1 MRRLVALLTVL
12 AMAGCTPAPPL
23 HSAAVVSQNLL
34 HYYDYSPA
42 PMKGALSS
50 TDAGDGY
57 RVEHWTLTPA
67 DGPASDPIRLD
78 WYRVERPGRHPAVLM
93 SPILAGNDLY
103 VREFARFYA
112 ARRMHAVVVY
122 RKKEAF
128 SAQRPLSD
136 IEDHMHD
143 SVVQLRR
150 MLDWL
155 ETQESVDPQRIG
167 AFAISM
173 GAILTT
179 LLTAVEPRIRCAV
192 LGLAAGHV
200 PEILMTSQDKGILK
214 RRNNYLKENN
224 VDSEELLARLR
235 GVIRSEPLAAA
246 PLIPPEKVLMIAGR
260 FDRVLGFQR
269 SLDLWRAMDR
279 PRLIVLPTG
288 HYTAYLATPYLKIA
302 TYSFLKRSLKST
314 LRKTS
319 PAAALRPRAV
329 ATQSSG

>member
-1 MRRLVALLTVL
+1 MVALLTAVTL
-12 AMAGCTPAPPL
+12 AGCMPAPQSPP
-23 HSAAVVSQNLL
+23 AATQNLL

-42 PMKGALSS
+42 PLKGTLSS

-67 DGPASDPIRLD
+67 DGKALDPIRLD
-78 WYRVERPGRHPAVLM
+78 WYRVERTGRHPVILM

-112 ARRMHAVVVY
+112 ARRMHAVMVY

-128 SAQRPLSD
+128 STQRPLSD
-136 IEDHMHD
+136 IEDHLHD

-150 MLDWL
+150 VLDWL
-155 ETQESVDPQRIG
+155 ETQESVDPQQIG

-200 PEILMTSQDKGILK
+200 PEILMTSQDKGIRK
-214 RRNNYLKENN
+214 RRENYLKENN
-224 VDSEELLARLR
+224 IPREELLVRLR
-235 GVIRSEPLAAA
+235 AAIRSEPLAAA
-246 PLIPPEKVLMIAGR
+246 PLIRPEKVLMIAGR

-269 SLDLWRAMDR
+269 SLDLWRAMGR

-288 HYTAYLATPYLKIA
+288 HYTAYVATPYLKIA
-302 TYSFLKRSLKST
+302 TYSFLKRSFKST
-314 LRKTS
+314 LRKTV
-319 PAAALRPRAV
+319 PAAVFRPRAV

>member
-1 MRRLVALLTVL
+1 MRRFVALLTVVTL
-12 AMAGCTPAPPL
+12 AGCMPAPQAPPP
-23 HSAAVVSQNLL
+23 AAQNLL
-34 HYYDYSPA
+34 HYYDYSPV
-42 PMKGALSS
+42 PLKGTLSS

-67 DGPASDPIRLD
+67 DGTALDSIRLD
-78 WYRVERPGRHPAVLM
+78 WYRVDRPGRHPAVLM

-112 ARRMHAVVVY
+112 ARRMHAVMVY

-136 IEDHMHD
+136 IEGHLHD

-150 MLDWL
+150 VLDWL
-155 ETQESVDPQRIG
+155 ETKESVDPQRIG

-214 RRNNYLKENN
+214 RRNNYLQENKVN
-224 VDSEELLARLR
+224 PEELLARLR

-246 PLIPPEKVLMIAGR
+246 ALIPPEKVLMIAGR

-269 SLDLWRAMDR
+269 SLDLWRAMGR

-288 HYTAYLATPYLKIA
+288 HYTAYLAAPYLKIA
-302 TYSFLKRSLKST
+302 TYSFLKRSFKST
-314 LRKTS
+314 LRKTV
-319 PAAALRPRAV
+319 PGAAFRPRAV